1 VDRGSHF
8 LDCNSETTVL
18 DCTESGLER
27 AALPCEAEEVRIS
40 NNCLCNCDSDQTSP
54 NQGEALNQSP
64 FFCFCCL
71 VAKSYPTL
79 CSTTHGLQPT
89 GLLCPWNFPVKNTGV
104 DCHFLLQGIFLTQ
117 GLNEYPLR
125 WQPFVLFC
133 FYH

>member
-1 VDRGSHF
+1 MLVKLIDAKQEASAEASVVNPSLRPHLTRSLKEGTWARNADKLVQSTRVDRGSHF

-27 AALPCEAEEVRIS
+27 AALPGEAEEVRIS

-79 CSTTHGLQPT
+79 CSTTHGL
-89 GLLCPWNFPVKNTGV
+89 
-104 DCHFLLQGIFLTQ
+104 
-117 GLNEYPLR
+117 
-125 WQPFVLFC
+125 
-133 FYH
+133 